1 MFKFMNPKPGR
12 FGVAPVFLKTGEIGG
27 TNFLGG
33 TAPLTAS
40 GTTIFRLGGTAGRK
54 TRVSRLGA
62 TVVTVPV
69 SASGTLKATLRKY
82 DASADAAVTLT
93 ADLDLETLTTREEG
107 FASILTTVSDAELTL
122 DVGDA
127 LEIHVVSTAAIG
139 TQPAGLVFTAE
150 ALVLE

>member
-1 MFKFMNPKPGR
+1 MFKFFNPKVGR
-12 FGVAPVFLKTGEIGG
+12 FGVAPVFLNTGEIGG
-27 TNFLGG
+27 TNFIGG

-40 GTTIFRLGGTAGRK
+40 GTTIFRLGGSAGRK
-54 TRVSRLGA
+54 VRISRLGA
-62 TVVTVPV
+62 TTVTVPV
-69 SASGTLKATLRKY
+69 SASGTLLATLRKY
-82 DASADAAVTLT
+82 DASANQAVTLT
-93 ADLDLETLTTREEG
+93 ADLDLEALTTREEG
-107 FASILTTVSDAELTL
+107 FANALSTLSDADLML